1 MMVATVYASHALNAM
16 FPHYTFQTKTTVID
30 LFYGTFTNTMP
41 TAAIFLLLTSAAL
54 HALWNLLLKRS
65 QEKYSAMGWQ
75 VIISGVF
82 AFFLLLFTG
91 LPPRSMWTFALIS
104 MALEAVY
111 FILLSN
117 AYSDHD
123 FSLVYPIARGTA
135 PAFLMLWSILFLR
148 EKPTAAGMLGI
159 SMIVAGMVIIGATSL
174 LQNRG
179 SRLHIKGV
187 VVALSVALI
196 ISLYTLIDG
205 TAVKHGPPLPYALT
219 MFMFVPALTTA
230 YNVRRLGWR
239 QFAAAWNGPRIPLIL
254 AAVLG
259 VVAYL
264 LALIAYSF
272 APLSYSGAIREVS
285 VVIGTFLGWQFLRE
299 PMGGTRVLG
308 AAVIF
313 AGILVIA
320 MFG

>member
-1 MMVATVYASHALNAM
+1 
-16 FPHYTFQTKTTVID
+16 
-30 LFYGTFTNTMP
+30 MP
-41 TAAIFLLLTSAAL
+41 TLAIILLLTSASL
-54 HALWNLLLKRS
+54 HAVWNLLLKRS
-65 QEKYSAMGWQ
+65 QEKYIAMGWQ
-75 VIISGVF
+75 VILSGVL

-91 LPPRSMWTFALIS
+91 LPPRSMWLFALIS

-135 PAFLMLWSILFLR
+135 PAFLMLWSVLFLN
-148 EKPTAAGMLGI
+148 EKLTAEGVLGVG
-159 SMIVAGMVIIGATSL
+159 MIVGGMVIIGATSL
-174 LQNRG
+174 IQNRG
-179 SRLHIKGV
+179 GRLHIRGV
-187 VVALSVALI
+187 LVALSVALI

-219 MFMFVPALTTA
+219 MFLFVPLLTTT
-230 YNVRRLGWR
+230 YNIRRFGW
-239 QFAAAWNGPRIPLIL
+239 QPFLAAWKGPRIALIL
-254 AAVLG
+254 TAVLG

-285 VVIGTFLGWQFLRE
+285 VVIGAFLGWQFLEE

-308 AAVIF
+308 SITIF

-320 MFG
+320 IFA

>member
-1 MMVATVYASHALNAM
+1 
-16 FPHYTFQTKTTVID
+16 
-30 LFYGTFTNTMP
+30 MP
-41 TAAIFLLLTSAAL
+41 VLAIVLLLTSASL

-75 VIISGVF
+75 VLISGIF

-91 LPPRSMWTFALIS
+91 FPPRSMWLLALIS

-148 EKPTAAGMLGI
+148 EKPTAAGVIGI
-159 SMIVAGMVIIGATSL
+159 LMIVSGMIIIGATSL
-174 LQNRG
+174 IQNRG
-179 SRLHIKGV
+179 SRLHFRGV
-187 VVALSVALI
+187 LTALAVALT
-196 ISLYTLIDG
+196 ISLYTFIDG

-219 MFMFVPALTTA
+219 MFMFVPIMTTS
-230 YNVRRLGWR
+230 YNVHRFGWKH
-239 QFAAAWNGPRIPLIL
+239 FAAAWNGPRLPLIL
-254 AAVLG
+254 AAALG

-264 LALIAYSF
+264 VALIAYSF

-285 VVIGTFLGWQFLRE
+285 VVIGALLGWLLLQE
-299 PMGGTRVLG
+299 PMGRTRLIG
-308 AAVIF
+308 SAVIF
-313 AGILVIA
+313 VGILVIA
-320 MFG
+320 LFA

>member
-1 MMVATVYASHALNAM
+1 MQYFMLAFPQQRFFNCLN
-16 FPHYTFQTKTTVID
+16 
-30 LFYGTFTNTMP
+30 FYDTFTSIMP
-41 TAAIFLLLTSAAL
+41 VLAVLLLLTSASL

-75 VIISGVF
+75 VLISGVF
-82 AFFLLLFTG
+82 AFFLLIFTG
-91 LPPRSMWTFALIS
+91 FPPRSMWSFALIS
-104 MALEAVY
+104 MSLEAVY

-135 PAFLMLWSILFLR
+135 PAFLMLWSILFLS
-148 EKPTAAGMLGI
+148 ENPTPGGILGI
-159 SMIVAGMVIIGATSL
+159 SMVVIGMVIIGATSL
-174 LQNRG
+174 IQSRG

-187 VVALSVALI
+187 LTALAVALV

-205 TAVKHGPPLPYALT
+205 TAVKQGPPLPYALT
-219 MFMFVPALTTA
+219 MFMFVPILTTT
-230 YNVRRLGWR
+230 YNIRRFGWKH
-239 QFAAAWNGPRIPLIL
+239 FAAAWNGPRLPLIL
-254 AAVLG
+254 AAALG

-285 VVIGTFLGWQFLRE
+285 VVIGAFLGWQFLE
-299 PMGGTRVLG
+299 EKMGGTRVLG
-308 AAVIF
+308 SIVIF
-313 AGILVIA
+313 VGILVIA
-320 MFG
+320 IFG

>member
-1 MMVATVYASHALNAM
+1 MQKWQAIVVTLSQQKNKAYAE
-16 FPHYTFQTKTTVID
+16 
-30 LFYGTFTNTMP
+30 FYGTFSGIMP
-41 TAAIFLLLTSAAL
+41 ALAILLLLTSAAL

-65 QEKYSAMGWQ
+65 QEKYIAMGWQ
-75 VIISGVF
+75 VIISGFF

-91 LPPRSMWTFALIS
+91 LPPRSMWLFALIS
-104 MALEAVY
+104 MGLEAVY

-135 PAFLMLWSILFLR
+135 PAFLMLWSVLFLK
-148 EKPTAAGMLGI
+148 EKVSPSGVLGVI
-159 SMIVAGMVIIGATSL
+159 LIVCGMVIIGATSL
-174 LQNRG
+174 LQSRG

-187 VVALSVALI
+187 AVALSVALI

-205 TAVKHGPPLPYALT
+205 TAVKNGPALPYALT
-219 MFMFVPALTTA
+219 MFMFVPILTTT
-230 YNVRRLGWR
+230 YNIRRFGWKP
-239 QFAAAWNGPRIPLIL
+239 FLAAWKGPRLPLIL
-254 AAVLG
+254 AAALG

-264 LALIAYSF
+264 LALIAYST

-285 VVIGTFLGWQFLRE
+285 VVIGAFLGWLFLEE

-308 AAVIF
+308 SIIIF
-313 AGILVIA
+313 VGILIIA
-320 MFG
+320 VFA

>member
-1 MMVATVYASHALNAM
+1 
-16 FPHYTFQTKTTVID
+16 
-30 LFYGTFTNTMP
+30 MP
-41 TAAIFLLLTSAAL
+41 ILAVVLLLTSAFL

-65 QEKYSAMGWQ
+65 QEKYIAMGWQ
-75 VIISGVF
+75 VLLSGVL

-91 LPPRSMWTFALIS
+91 LPPRSMWLFALIS
-104 MALEAVY
+104 MGLEAVY
-111 FILLSN
+111 FVLLSN

-135 PAFLMLWSILFLR
+135 PAFLMLWSVLFLK
-148 EKPTAAGMLGI
+148 ETVSPGGILGV
-159 SMIVAGMVIIGATSL
+159 SLIVCGMVIIGATSL

-179 SRLHIKGV
+179 SRLHLKGV
-187 VVALSVALI
+187 AVALSVALI

-205 TAVKHGPPLPYALT
+205 TAVKNGPALPYALT
-219 MFMFVPALTTA
+219 MFLFVPILTTT
-230 YNVRRLGWR
+230 YNIRRFGWKP
-239 QFAAAWNGPRIPLIL
+239 FLAAWKGPRIPLIL
-254 AAVLG
+254 TAILG

-285 VVIGTFLGWQFLRE
+285 VVIGAVLGWLFLEE

-308 AAVIF
+308 SAVIF
-313 AGILVIA
+313 VGILVIA
-320 MFG
+320 LFA

>member
-1 MMVATVYASHALNAM
+1 
-16 FPHYTFQTKTTVID
+16 
-30 LFYGTFTNTMP
+30 MP
-41 TAAIFLLLTSAAL
+41 LLAILLLLSSATL

-65 QEKYSAMGWQ
+65 QEKYIAMGWQ
-75 VIISGVF
+75 VIISGLI

-91 LPPRSMWTFALIS
+91 LPPRSMWLFALIS
-104 MALEAVY
+104 MTLEAVY

-135 PAFLMLWSILFLR
+135 PAFLMLWSVLFLE
-148 EKPTAAGMLGI
+148 EKLTAGGVLGV
-159 SMIVAGMVIIGATSL
+159 SLIVCGMVIIGATSL
-174 LQNRG
+174 IQNRG

-187 VVALSVALI
+187 AVALSVALI

-205 TAVKHGPPLPYALT
+205 TAVKNGPPLPYALT
-219 MFMFVPALTTA
+219 MFMFVPVLTTT
-230 YNVRRLGWR
+230 YNIRRFGWR
-239 QFAAAWNGPRIPLIL
+239 QFAAAWKGPRIPLIL
-254 AAVLG
+254 TAVLG

-285 VVIGTFLGWQFLRE
+285 VVIGAFLGWLFLEE
-299 PMGGTRVLG
+299 PLGGTRVLG
-308 AAVIF
+308 SMIIF
-313 AGILVIA
+313 AGILVVA
-320 MFG
+320 LFG